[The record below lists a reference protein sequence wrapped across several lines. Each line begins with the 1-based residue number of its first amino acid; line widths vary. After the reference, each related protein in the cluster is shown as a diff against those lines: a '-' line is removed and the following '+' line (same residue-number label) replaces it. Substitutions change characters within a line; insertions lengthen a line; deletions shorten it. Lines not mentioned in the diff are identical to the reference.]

1 MTLEKSVYEK
11 GKNALNY
18 IKKIANYQMISG
30 RNTIAPR
37 NVSQLISYLMENKIT
52 TKRFCDKLKEEI
64 PLSEDTGFIIDLHT
78 ALPVLRRKLKK

>member
-18 IKKIANYQMISG
+18 IKQIANYQMISG

-37 NVSQLISYLMENKIT
+37 NVSQLTSDLMGNKIT
-52 TKRFCDKLKEEI
+52 IR
-64 PLSEDTGFIIDLHT
+64 
-78 ALPVLRRKLKK
+78 